1 MPGIL
6 VLCICAYPV
15 DVQCAD
21 VVRHADVVMLPE
33 TAVGKDE
40 RTVLTGSKYI
50 FGGVIDGVC
59 QQGDVIAPLLDV
71 GNVLYVAFQ
80 NAGSVGEC
88 FVREGFQ
95 ADIEYPFLE
104 KDAVVYA
111 VFCISLKVLCQ
122 PLAEYFPILGQ
133 DVHSVVLKRNFLFLC
148 SAHYTGVTGVV
159 EALPAGVVF
168 PSSDEGGFLY
178 FIKFVVFLFQFPF
191 ALATFGDVAVLAEHH
206 IFVGAHD
213 ALKEVGLAAD
223 SQFVVPGGNFLV
235 RKYFLEFGVNLPV
248 GNRR

>member
-1 MPGIL
+1 LPGIL
-6 VLCICAYPV
+6 VLCICVYPV

-21 VVRHADVVMLPE
+21 VVRYADVVMLPE

-40 RTVLTGSKYI
+40 RTVFTGGKYV

-59 QQGDVIAPLLDV
+59 QQGDVIAP
-71 GNVLYVAFQ
+71 

-133 DVHSVVLKRNFLFLC
+133 DVHSIVLERNFLFLC

>member
-1 MPGIL
+1 M
-6 VLCICAYPV
+6 CICVYPV

-40 RTVLTGSKYI
+40 RTVFTGGKYV

-71 GNVLYVAFQ
+71 GDVLYVAFQ

-104 KDAVVYA
+104 
-111 VFCISLKVLCQ
+111 
-122 PLAEYFPILGQ
+122 
-133 DVHSVVLKRNFLFLC
+133 RM
-148 SAHYTGVTGVV
+148 
-159 EALPAGVVF
+159 
-168 PSSDEGGFLY
+168 
-178 FIKFVVFLFQFPF
+178 
-191 ALATFGDVAVLAEHH
+191 
-206 IFVGAHD
+206 
-213 ALKEVGLAAD
+213 
-223 SQFVVPGGNFLV
+223 
-235 RKYFLEFGVNLPV
+235 R
-248 GNRR
+248 